1 MFTLVTGIV
10 GRWRAVCVT
19 ALQRPNSDAA
29 AIDII
34 VGIAAASLS
43 VKVCIVQ
50 IMPAERKNP
59 SNMEEKDS
67 AGVSKDSSDK
77 RAAGVRERAKDE
89 LKVGSKKDSS
99 RVTEEKKK
107 KTEDDKR
114 KKEDKDGRKKEED
127 SGKAVEEEKRDQE
140 EERKKREEEL
150 SHQEEAAALVKEKEE
165 AHQLHQEAWERHQAR
180 KELRSKN
187 QNASEHRPEEHFFS
201 RLDSSLKK
209 NTAFVKKLRTI
220 TEQQR
225 DSLSHDFN
233 GLNLSKYIAEAAA
246 SIVEAKLKISDVN
259 CAVHLCSLFHQRY
272 ADFAQS
278 LLQVWKKHFE
288 ARKEDKT
295 PNITKLRTDLRFI
308 AELTIIGIF
317 TDKEGLSLIYEQ
329 LKNIINADRESHTH
343 VSVVISFCRHCGDDI
358 AGLVPR
364 KVKCASDKFNL
375 NFPPSEI
382 ISPEKQQPFQNLLKE
397 YFTSLTKHLKRDH
410 RELQNIE
417 RQNRKRTRTTSPERS
432 PRHSDSGSSTS
443 RSPSLGARSVQDSE
457 HESEISLDPEAPEF
471 RATVDS
477 LIVAVNHALKVD
489 DDSNSA
495 PEHAVSFSRTK
506 RSHNAFASHPAF
518 LDIVRR
524 HREHPDKRF
533 TGKKVLV
540 SKYPFSA
547 DLVKDWTDPPTVDP
561 PVSRLASKTLLSVP
575 EGASIKSPTERQ
587 IDSLARSVYEAS
599 GSSLSPSFAAAWVSK
614 AMVSWADA
622 LAKSIN
628 EQDLPSE
635 MADLAK
641 QLAMA
646 SDYVISGA
654 QSRALLCAIHSLR
667 QSGVIVPVPEHERF
681 RGFYSNLFVVPKK
694 DGTVRPILDLKL
706 LNRCVRVRHFRM
718 ESLRSVISSMERGEF
733 LASIDIKDAYL
744 HIPIFPPH
752 QRFLRFAIREDHF
765 QFTALPFGLATAPR
779 VFTKVMAAVM
789 AILHSRGVVVLPYL
803 DDLLIKGPSFQA
815 CESSVHI
822 TLDSLSRLGWLINL
836 DKSSPVPSRRISFLG
851 MILDT
856 SRGLVL
862 LPRSKVQALQQGV
875 RTLCHPRPRT
885 IRFAMKILGKMVAAI
900 EAVPFAQLHL
910 RPLQQALLDNW
921 DRSLFSLDLPC
932 PLSPR
937 VRHSLIWWTLG
948 PSLLQGKS
956 FLPFRWLVVTT
967 DASLLGWGAVF
978 LHHSAQGRW
987 TARES
992 SLPIN
997 ILEIRAIRLALIH
1010 FHALLAGHP
1019 IRVQSDNVTAVAYI
1033 NHQGGTRSRAAM
1045 REVSLILRWAETNHS
1060 IISAVHIPGVEN
1072 WAADFLSRQG
1082 LASGEWELHPEVFLQ
1097 ICLRWGTPDVD
1108 LMASRWNAKVHN
1120 FIARSRDPQ
1129 AIGVD
1134 ALISPWHHFQ
1144 LPYVFPPL
1152 PLLPKVIRKIRT
1164 EGGPVILVAP
1174 DWPRRAW
1181 YAELVQLVADVPLR
1195 LPDRPDLLRQRPIY
1209 HQSSGALRLTAWLL
1223 KPGF

>member
-1 MFTLVTGIV
+1 MGATCATSYANLFLGLWEREVVQNLEGIDAVVSWSRYIDDILFIWQGSESSLLSFLDRLNLNPYNIHLTWHYSKEQVEFLDICIKKDLGGYLTTDVYRKGVSVYIGKHRRSLLKLTFDPSLNTQEIQRSLNSKLDRVIQTMSFTEEAIGAALSDRISTDRFHRDDFENSRRAFKSSPGYEITFTLLNPDPKSHDLNWNISS
-10 GRWRAVCVT
+10 ASEQYIQPFLDK
-19 ALQRPNSDAA
+19 LQPVANFSVDSQILYY
-29 AIDII
+29 AILGVNPRFVKETSSYILNAHNLPHVI
-34 VGIAAASLS
+34 NPVEARLGSSAASLYPVLNFLLYVPEYFHS
-43 VKVCIVQ
+43 PLYIQ
-50 IMPAERKNP
+50 
-59 SNMEEKDS
+59 
-67 AGVSKDSSDK
+67 
-77 RAAGVRERAKDE
+77 
-89 LKVGSKKDSS
+89 
-99 RVTEEKKK
+99 
-107 KTEDDKR
+107 
-114 KKEDKDGRKKEED
+114 DKDGNRVTSNAFHSPRWGGIMSVDFLANAIK
-127 SGKAVEEEKRDQE
+127 SIQNPPG
-140 EERKKREEEL
+140 ERG
-150 SHQEEAAALVKEKEE
+150 
-165 AHQLHQEAWERHQAR
+165 
-180 KELRSKN
+180 N
-187 QNASEHRPEEHFFS
+187 P
-201 RLDSSLKK
+201 
-209 NTAFVKKLRTI
+209 
-220 TEQQR
+220 
-225 DSLSHDFN
+225 
-233 GLNLSKYIAEAAA
+233 
-246 SIVEAKLKISDVN
+246 
-259 CAVHLCSLFHQRY
+259 
-272 ADFAQS
+272 
-278 LLQVWKKHFE
+278 LQVLRDPSIAGESSASRGRSPLKE
-288 ARKEDKT
+288 AR
-295 PNITKLRTDLRFI
+295 
-308 AELTIIGIF
+308 
-317 TDKEGLSLIYEQ
+317 S
-329 LKNIINADRESHTH
+329 S
-343 VSVVISFCRHCGDDI
+343 
-358 AGLVPR
+358 
-364 KVKCASDKFNL
+364 
-375 NFPPSEI
+375 
-382 ISPEKQQPFQNLLKE
+382 
-397 YFTSLTKHLKRDH
+397 
-410 RELQNIE
+410 
-417 RQNRKRTRTTSPERS
+417 RKRTRTTSPERS

-506 RSHNAFASHPAF
+506 RSHKAFASHPAF

-533 TGKKVLV
+533 TAGVFSAKSLTSLFPTPQGERASFFPNRGPRRLSSASLTFVFGLFVPTLPGPIPLAFPDRTAPPAQTETFVHPSDLIPPGAGNRGSPEPEVPDLPDSLLNDSGTAPVDPRRVGGRLLLFQQAWLSVVHDEWVRDLV
-540 SKYPFSA
+540 SSGYKIEFSSP
-547 DLVKDWTDPPTVDP
+547 PPTRFFP
-561 PVSRLASKTLLSVP
+561 SRL
-575 EGASIKSPTERQ
+575 
-587 IDSLARSVYEAS
+587 
-599 GSSLSPSFAAAWVSK
+599 PS
-614 AMVSWADA
+614 
-622 LAKSIN
+622 
-628 EQDLPSE
+628 
-635 MADLAK
+635 
-641 QLAMA
+641 
-646 SDYVISGA
+646 SGA

-765 QFTALPFGLATAPR
+765 QFTALPFGLATAPS

-1082 LASGEWELHPEVFLQ
+1082 LASGEWELHPEVFHQ

-1195 LPDRPDLLRQRPIY
+1195 LPDRPDLLRQGPIY